1 MRAIFRQRAHVAR
14 HIAAALLDLDLHF
27 DLAGI
32 GQIADQVIRIDD
44 LDVVRQLDIAGH
56 HGAGAIL
63 AQHQGH
69 FVAVVQLEHHALEVQ
84 QDVDDIFANTG
95 NGRIFV
101 HHAGHLHF
109 GRRVAGHR
117 RQQDAAQ
124 GVAQRMAVAAL
135 ERLHH
140 DLGVMRPD
148 RFDFD
153 GTRLQKTLSGH
164 VLFSF
169 SIPSARYT
177 DKADGIK

>member
-1 MRAIFRQRAHVAR
+1 MGGGFPSPAAR
-14 HIAAALLDLDLHF
+14 GPGPYPPPSRPFDLHF
-27 DLAGI
+27 NLAGV
-32 GQIADQVIRIDD
+32 GQIADQVVRIDD

-84 QDVDDIFANTG
+84 QDVDDIFTNTG

-101 HHAGHLHF
+101 HHASHLHF

-117 RQQDAAQ
+117 RQQNAAQ
-124 GVAQRMAVAAL
+124 GVAQRVAVAAL

-153 GTRLQKTLSGH
+153 GTRLQKTFEWTCT
-164 VLFSF
+164 VFLFNTLGSLH
-169 SIPSARYT
+169 R
-177 DKADGIK
+177 